1 MQGSNNFN
9 QGSNNN
15 SSRNP
20 NINAPNNYST
30 NTANTKNQEA
40 TPININPDNYR
51 TPESKKTIQCNSP
64 EFEKKMAKAGIPD
77 ISKPVSS

>member
-9 QGSNNN
+9 QGSNIN
-15 SSRNP
+15 SSRNL

-30 NTANTKNQEA
+30 NATNIKNQEA
-40 TPININPDNYR
+40 TPININPDNFK
-51 TPESKKTIQCNSP
+51 TPDPKKTIQCNSP
-64 EFEKKMAKAGIPD
+64 EFEEKMAKAGIPD